1 MCIFTTY
8 LVFYT
13 KFAHKYSLYV
23 AKRGAK
29 RGRQRG
35 NVVERD
41 FAAFNVV
48 CLVLNEVL
56 CIQRGIMHHSTRLRR
71 VEPRLPRLRRG
82 KRGVFCLTRYYA
94 LFPTPFKTFTD
105 GLQILPSQVCSK
117 YLLSWPILVF

>member
-35 NVVERD
+35 NVVERG

-56 CIQRGIMHHSTRLRR
+56 CIQRGIMHRSTRLRR

-82 KRGVFCLTRYYA
+82 KRGVFWLTRYFA
-94 LFPTPFKTFTD
+94 LFTGPIQIDWTD
-105 GLQILPSQVCSK
+105 LRI
-117 YLLSWPILVF
+117 